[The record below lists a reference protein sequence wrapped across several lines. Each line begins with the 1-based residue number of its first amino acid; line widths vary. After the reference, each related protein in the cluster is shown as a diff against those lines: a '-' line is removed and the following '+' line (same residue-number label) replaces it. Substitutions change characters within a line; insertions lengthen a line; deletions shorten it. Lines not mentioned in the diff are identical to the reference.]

1 MKLSGRRFAVSCTA
15 VLLSTAMISTSVY
28 ALPIVGG
35 NQTITEAP
43 VAAAEA
49 GEGLP
54 APAGSLTDVGDI
66 GFITSSTE
74 AQEMDVERLR
84 EVKALPTDETSLPGA
99 AVSDESGSAVT
110 AELLESSLLLAK
122 KLRRLADNSKFDLA
136 ICRVGGFVNIR
147 SSIGTEGEKVGK
159 IYNNAVA
166 TILETSYAEDGTWY
180 KIESGS
186 VIGWIKAEFFVTGA
200 EALELYD
207 EVTTRW
213 AVINVDS
220 LRLRTEANTTSDTL
234 TILTADQQYEVV
246 QTGAEYTRIRM
257 SDTVSGYVAT
267 EYIDI
272 VTDAVKAISIEEE
285 QALIE
290 TSRRI
295 LNEQREREEERVRE
309 SESRRKASEEASR
322 KAAEDASR
330 RATTAPPRTTTS
342 GGGGDN
348 GGGTG
353 GGYTPPE
360 IPNTS
365 EVRQSLVA
373 KACSYVGILDY
384 VWGGTSL
391 TKGADCSGFVQSIFK
406 LYGISVPRVSGDQG
420 RYGLKVSSLSAARP
434 GDVIHYD
441 GHVAIYIGNGQIV
454 HAPDRGKK
462 VSISSA
468 TYRSICCIR
477 NFFGD

>member
-15 VLLSTAMISTSVY
+15 VLLSVAMISTSAY

-43 VAAAEA
+43 ANAAESDA
-49 GEGLP
+49 GLP
-54 APAGSLTDVGDI
+54 VSAGSLTDVGDI
-66 GFITSSTE
+66 GFIAPMTE
-74 AQEMDVERLR
+74 AQEMDVDRLR

-136 ICRVGGFVNIR
+136 ICRTGGFVNIR

-186 VIGWIKAEFFVTGA
+186 VTGWIKAEFFVTGA

-220 LRLRTEANTTSDTL
+220 LRLRTQANNTSDTL

-246 QTGAEYTRIRM
+246 ETGEEYTRIRM

-267 EYIDI
+267 EYINI

-290 TSRRI
+290 ESQRI
-295 LNEQREREEERVRE
+295 LDEQREREEERIRE
-309 SESRRKASEEASR
+309 SESRRKASEDASR
-322 KAAEDASR
+322 KASEEASR
-330 RATTAPPRTTTS
+330 RATTARATTSS
-342 GGGGDN
+342 GGGG
-348 GGGTG
+348 GSTG
-353 GGYTPPE
+353 GGYTPPD

-365 EVRQSLVA
+365 EVRKSLVA
-373 KACSYVGILDY
+373 KACSYVGKLDY

-391 TKGADCSGFVQSIFK
+391 TTGADCSGFVQSIFK

-420 RYGLKVSSLSAARP
+420 RYGLQVSSLSAARP

-454 HAPDRGKK
+454 HAPDKGKK